1 VCIGAA
7 LQAIRKLQG
16 HNQNWLARRLSDS
29 LELNEKVEQSYIS
42 QVERGKKGISMLRW
56 VAWCQVLGCDPEIVI
71 RLTKEIAIEK
81 GKRRGSKSN
90 ANDIASTIS
99 LEMLLPR

>member
-1 VCIGAA
+1 MAKSKRKVSLSRNSLCDADACRCFVVCIGAA

-42 QVERGKKGISMLRW
+42 QVERGKKGISMENP
-56 VAWCQVLGCDPEIVI
+56 C
-71 RLTKEIAIEK
+71 
-81 GKRRGSKSN
+81 RR
-90 ANDIASTIS
+90 
-99 LEMLLPR
+99 